1 MPEVSE
7 EQPSSISEDAEVPL
21 ESHTEDEGLA
31 TMENIGLENIFQP
44 TEEIH
49 EETQTDVQE
58 DLPTFEIDYP
68 NLASQEEEEP
78 SLEAETPDQEV
89 FPTEESEEEIQVPEE
104 ENAELSESEKFDD

>member
-49 EETQTDVQE
+49 EETQTDAQE
-58 DLPTFEIDYP
+58 ELPTFEIDYP
-68 NLASQEEEEP
+68 NLASQEEEP
-78 SLEAETPDQEV
+78 SLEPETPDQEV

-104 ENAELSESEKFDD
+104 ENVELSESEEFDN